1 MRKIKQN
8 LIEVKVG
15 RFNEKTTVV
24 KVAPQATVADV
35 LAEAEI
41 ELNNAESV
49 WVEGEMA
56 AMEDEVENGDHL
68 AIIGKKDGGN

>member
-1 MRKIKQN
+1 MRKTKQN